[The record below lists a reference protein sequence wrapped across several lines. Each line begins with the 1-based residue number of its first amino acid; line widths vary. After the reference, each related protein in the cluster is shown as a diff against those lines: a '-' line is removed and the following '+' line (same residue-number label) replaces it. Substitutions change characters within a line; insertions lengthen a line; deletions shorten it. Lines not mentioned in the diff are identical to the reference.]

1 MNTSHII
8 FWEPNKTIGEQS
20 VVCNSTQQYA
30 QIIGGKLMVNKKTKW
45 VLAKKKPN
53 GNNIA
58 GAWHS
63 ISSVT

>member
-45 VLAKKKPN
+45 VLAKKKKKKKTQM
-53 GNNIA
+53 G
-58 GAWHS
+58 
-63 ISSVT
+63 TT